1 MKTKLIL
8 GLALVLSSG
17 IMLTSR
23 AEAQST
29 DVPPA
34 STNSVILTN
43 SETTSLTPWIAET
56 NCLYF
61 WKDSAPGMVSGKQSI
76 YQFQFSPGHPIDL
89 PVSVFVDN
97 KTGRFWAGR
106 RANLYVETDAGIFGM
121 CLPLDGYL
129 RFDASLIHQ
138 VAQGENLDALIDQF
152 KKQITPSL
160 VLKPAIHGID
170 LRSPLNPW
178 FFTAVPY
185 GSQPGC
191 ATIKHIKLDGKKL
204 QLDLVSPTGVY
215 KASVWIDLKTW
226 KLVKAVE
233 DGKKVFPK

>member
-8 GLALVLSSG
+8 GLTLVLSSG

-61 WKDSAPGMVSGKQSI
+61 WKDSALGMVSGKQSI

-106 RANLYVETDAGIFGM
+106 RANLYVETDAGIFGL

-129 RFDASLIHQ
+129 RFDASLILP
-138 VAQGENLDALIDQF
+138 AGGAA
-152 KKQITPSL
+152 PSCQAGSTCWFCRRRPGS
-160 VLKPAIHGID
+160 KPSI
-170 LRSPLNPW
+170 
-178 FFTAVPY
+178 
-185 GSQPGC
+185 
-191 ATIKHIKLDGKKL
+191 
-204 QLDLVSPTGVY
+204 
-215 KASVWIDLKTW
+215 
-226 KLVKAVE
+226 
-233 DGKKVFPK
+233 FPKGWW